1 MSEPSPGFIRA
12 YAAVF
17 LLSAFLLPLSLAAQS
32 PAQSPAE
39 GIAPK
44 NDPDRQQALDFIDNG
59 KMAQA
64 MPLFEKLCAEYPK
77 DPGLWE
83 GWGVSTVG
91 YSQTLTDAVL
101 RKKARARAR
110 TFLIKAKELGDTSNL
125 MQTLLGMIPED
136 GGEIPF
142 SPRKEVN
149 DAMQQA
155 EADFVRGD
163 FDKAR
168 DGYLRVLLL
177 DPKNYDAALFISDV
191 YFKQHIN
198 GSAGEWFARA
208 VEIDPNRETAYRYW
222 GDALWAMGR
231 TTESREKFIQAIIA
245 EPYTNNRSWMGLTQ
259 WAQRSK
265 VTLNW
270 VRLQDKSVVTQKDDK
285 NINIT
290 LDNSLG
296 KDDPNGVAWL
306 TYAMGR
312 ASWRTEKFRKEFPN
326 EPKYRRTMREEADA
340 LHLMVTVLKEQKDF
354 EKKKAS
360 LDPALQ
366 QLMRIDEIG
375 LLEPF
380 ALLNRADAEIAQDYV
395 SYRDAHRDVIYRY
408 LNEFVVPMAPQ

>member
-1 MSEPSPGFIRA
+1 MSEPSSGFIRTRA
-12 YAAVF
+12 VVF
-17 LLSAFLLPLSLAAQS
+17 LLSILLLPGSLGAQTS
-32 PAQSPAE
+32 TQSPAE

-44 NDPDRQQALDFIDNG
+44 NDPDRQQAIEFIDNG

-83 GWGVSTVG
+83 GWGVSTLG
-91 YSQTLTDAVL
+91 YSQTLADADL

-110 TFLIKAKELGDTSNL
+110 TFLLKARDLGDNSNL
-125 MQTLLGMIPED
+125 VQVLLGMIPED
-136 GGEIPF
+136 GNERPY

-149 DAMQQA
+149 EAMQQA

-177 DPKNYDAALFISDV
+177 DPKNYEAALFMGDV

-208 VEIDPNRETAYRYW
+208 IEIDPNRETAYRYW
-222 GDALWAMGR
+222 GDALWAMGKSA
-231 TTESREKFIQAIIA
+231 ESREKFIQAVIA
-245 EPYTNNRSWMGLTQ
+245 EPYNNNPSWMGLTQ

-265 VTLNW
+265 VALNW
-270 VRLQDKSVVTQKDDK
+270 LRLQDKSAVTQKDDK
-285 NINIT
+285 NVSIT

-312 ASWRTEKFRKEFPN
+312 ASWRTEKFRQEFPN

-340 LHLMVTVLKEQKDF
+340 LHLMVNVLKEQKDF

-366 QLMRIDEIG
+366 QLVRIDEIG

-380 ALLNRADAEIAQDYV
+380 TLLNRADGEIAQDYGP
-395 SYRDAHRDVIYRY
+395 YRAAHRDTLYRY
-408 LNEFVVPMAPQ
+408 FDEFVVPKAPQ